1 MPKTTTLD
9 TSFVQRV
16 AAGIKFA
23 VSGVTPSEWMTPG
36 QPLQPVAQEKAVGRQ
51 LDFPVGFNQ
60 RFTPKQQDG
69 GSLTTYAQLRGLAEN
84 LDILRLVIET
94 RKDQLEAFAWSIK
107 ARDGR
112 TVSDATLDAIRARF
126 MQPSTEYDWS
136 GWLRVILEDMFVLDA
151 VAIYPRTTRG
161 GDLYSLDVIDA
172 STIKRVIDAGG
183 RTPMPPDPAYQQIL
197 KGVPAVDYT
206 ADTLIYSMRNP
217 RSFKLY
223 GFSPVEQIMMTVNIA
238 LRRQMLQLEHFTSGN
253 IPAAFGGV
261 PESWNPDQIAQFQL
275 YWDSLLEGNLA
286 NRSKLKFIPM
296 DPSKIREV
304 RDMTTD
310 LKNEFDEWLARVVCY
325 AFSVPPTA
333 FVKQSNR
340 ATADN
345 ASDMASKEGLLP
357 LMQYIKRMIDK
368 IIIKYLGNTDV
379 EFCWEVEKSLA
390 PLDQAQ
396 IDKIYVDAGIRTAKA
411 IHEERGF
418 VGEFEEAPKPEAMPA
433 KADNAP
439 A

>member
-1 MPKTTTLD
+1 
-9 TSFVQRV
+9 
-16 AAGIKFA
+16 
-23 VSGVTPSEWMTPG
+23 MTPA
-36 QPLQPVAQEKAVGRQ
+36 QPLKPVAQEKAEGRAM
-51 LDFPVGFNQ
+51 DYPVGFNT

-69 GSLTTYAQLRGLAEN
+69 GSLTTYAQLRGLADN
-84 LDILRLVIET
+84 LDVLRLVIES
-94 RKDQLEAFAWSIK
+94 RKDQIEAFQWSIK

-112 TVSDATLDAIRARF
+112 TVSDATLDAIRVRF
-126 MQPSTEYDWS
+126 MQPSSEHDWS
-136 GWLRVILEDMFVLDA
+136 GWLRAIVEDMFVLDA
-151 VAIYPRTTRG
+151 VAVYPRMTRG
-161 GDLYSLDVIDA
+161 GELYSLDVIDA

-183 RTPMPPDPAYQQIL
+183 RTPTAPDPAYQQIL

-223 GFSPVEQIMMTVNIA
+223 GYSPVEQIMMTVNIA

-261 PESWNPDQIAQFQL
+261 PETWNPDQIAQFQL

-304 RDMTTD
+304 RDMTAD
-310 LKNEFDEWLARVVCY
+310 LKNEFDEWIARVVCY

-333 FVKQSNR
+333 FVKQVNR

-345 ASDMASKEGLLP
+345 ATDMATKEGLLP
-357 LMQYIKRMIDK
+357 LMQYIKRMVDK
-368 IIIKYLGNTDV
+368 IIIKYLKNADV
-379 EFCWEVEKSLA
+379 EFIWEVEKSLS

-396 IDKIYVDAGIRTAKA
+396 IDKIYVDSGIRTAQA

-418 VGEFEEAPKPEAMPA
+418 SGDFVEAPKPEIPA
-433 KADNAP
+433 NPVKADNVVA
-439 A
+439 